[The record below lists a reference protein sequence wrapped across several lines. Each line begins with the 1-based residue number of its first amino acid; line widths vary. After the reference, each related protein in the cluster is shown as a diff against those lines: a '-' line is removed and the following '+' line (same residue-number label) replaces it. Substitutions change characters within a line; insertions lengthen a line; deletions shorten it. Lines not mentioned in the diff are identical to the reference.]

1 MQTCNLPWQLEWKLK
16 YNNKKKLFNYS
27 TTQYI
32 IQHGN
37 EPIWL
42 YMLQNCNTN
51 AMHCSI
57 KTDTASLTN
66 SGKTILPCWP
76 GLVRCEVKRQ
86 NFNSIKLLWVVK
98 VAMSICFENKGG
110 CTYWHNTI
118 VSVSLGGIE
127 KVHKILKLRTFTK
140 KVLELR
146 IVREQAGRVWRQWN
160 DNWFTSPEPSPPH
173 CHVLLMLGPWGVVSI
188 LARGNIK
195 HPQGVVSTWTWR

>member
-1 MQTCNLPWQLEWKLK
+1 MNPSDFTCYKTAILMLCNFSTLQYKNWHSKFDKFWQDHIDVKLK
-16 YNNKKKLFNYS
+16 
-27 TTQYI
+27 
-32 IQHGN
+32 
-37 EPIWL
+37 
-42 YMLQNCNTN
+42 
-51 AMHCSI
+51 
-57 KTDTASLTN
+57 
-66 SGKTILPCWP
+66 GKTL
-76 GLVRCEVKRQ
+76 
-86 NFNSIKLLWVVK
+86 NSIKLLWVVK